1 MRFKWTFGYALEM
14 YIWIWAL
21 KEGKGGRE
29 TIACGEDLK
38 VRTPVI
44 VRPSIIVGVMNSVSS
59 LRCLLPTVWWEF
71 IVARKF
77 AATWRCGET
86 VEAIAAATFADKGPV
101 PGEEGNV

>member
-1 MRFKWTFGYALEM
+1 
-14 YIWIWAL
+14 
-21 KEGKGGRE
+21 
-29 TIACGEDLK
+29 
-38 VRTPVI
+38 
-44 VRPSIIVGVMNSVSS
+44 
-59 LRCLLPTVWWEF
+59 VWGEF